1 MTTPNDDGTAA
12 LEREIEMI
20 DDNRIGIRLSMDD
33 LAPAD
38 LLEVLAL
45 DAAAFDAELDEWETM
60 TWADDVPIVC
70 SVENENPESCDS
82 CQ

>member
-45 DAAAFDAELDEWETM
+45 DAAAFDAEVDEWETM

>member
-1 MTTPNDDGTAA
+1 MVLCDDSG
-12 LEREIEMI
+12 RV
-20 DDNRIGIRLSMDD
+20 GIRLSMDD

-38 LLEVLAL
+38 LLEVTAL

>member
-38 LLEVLAL
+38 LLEVIAL

-60 TWADDVPIVC
+60 TWADDVPIMC
-70 SVENENPESCDS
+70 SPDTENPESCDS